1 MRERA
6 GTHPPLHLGNQFGIR
21 ERVGAPLNLN
31 PVGCVF
37 SVIYPAATKASIG
50 GLPWAR
56 ANVMTCDASGVW
68 RFFFHRV
75 KAVSLIPERAAI
87 SFWTVVPD
95 TRTT

>member
-1 MRERA
+1 M
-6 GTHPPLHLGNQFGIR
+6 
-21 ERVGAPLNLN
+21 
-31 PVGCVF
+31 
-37 SVIYPAATKASIG
+37 
-50 GLPWAR
+50 
-56 ANVMTCDASGVW
+56 MTCDASGVW